1 MLLLIALLTF
11 AAVSLG
17 AYELMRPKADPI
29 RRRLMV
35 EPAEPEQVSRHPR
48 TEGGLGKRLFAPGL
62 TRLGA
67 LLARLLPQ
75 NWIRGVE
82 RMLVMA
88 DEPWSL
94 TGFLAIWAISIALG
108 VALLLYVA
116 GSLQNPTP
124 TQIFAVTVAIFPF
137 AALLPYARLRNKVK
151 KRQKAIVRA
160 LPDAMDL
167 LTTSVEA
174 GLGVDAAFALVTE
187 KTEGPLSETFAL
199 YLRQVGLGRAR
210 QDALVYVAER
220 TGVPDL
226 IGIAHSVNQGD
237 ELGTPIG
244 DVLRRQA
251 DDLRVARRQ
260 RAQLAAARAPVLM
273 TIPMALC
280 FLPAMVAVV
289 IVPSILNLV
298 RFVGDL
304 GG

>member
-1 MLLLIALLTF
+1 MLPLIALLTF
-11 AAVSLG
+11 IAVSL
-17 AYELMRPKADPI
+17 AAFELMRPKPDPV
-29 RRRLMV
+29 RRRIMG
-35 EPAEPEQVSRHPR
+35 EAGQDEAPRHPR
-48 TEGGLGKRLFAPGL
+48 TEGGIGRRLLGPGL
-62 TRLGA
+62 GRIGQ

-75 NWIRGVE
+75 NWIRGVD

-88 DEPWSL
+88 NEPWSL
-94 TGFLAIWAISIALG
+94 PGFLGIWALCIALG
-108 VALLLYVA
+108 VLLLFYIA
-116 GSLQNPTP
+116 GSLRNPTA
-124 TQIFAVTVAIFPF
+124 TQIFAITVAIFPF
-137 AALLPYARLRNKVK
+137 AVLLPYARLRNKVK

-251 DDLRVARRQ
+251 EDLRVARRQ

-280 FLPAMVAVV
+280 FLPAMVSVV

-298 RFVGDL
+298 RFVGTL
-304 GG
+304 GQ

>member
-1 MLLLIALLTF
+1 
-11 AAVSLG
+11 
-17 AYELMRPKADPI
+17 MRPKADPG
-29 RRRLMV
+29 RRRLTTNAS
-35 EPAEPEQVSRHPR
+35 AETEAARHPR
-48 TEGGLGKRLFAPGL
+48 TEGGLGRRIIGPGL
-62 TRLGA
+62 GRIGR

-75 NWIRGVE
+75 NWIRGID
-82 RMLVMA
+82 RMLMMA
-88 DEPWSL
+88 NEPWSL
-94 TGFLAIWAISIALG
+94 PGFLGIWALSIALG
-108 VALLLYVA
+108 VLLLFYVVA
-116 GSLQNPTP
+116 SLPNATA
-124 TQIFAVTVAIFPF
+124 TQIFAITVAIFPF
-137 AALLPYARLRNKVK
+137 AVLLPYARLRNKVK

-210 QDALVYVAER
+210 QDALVYVADR

-251 DDLRVARRQ
+251 EDLRVARRQ

-298 RFVGDL
+298 RFVGTL
-304 GG
+304 GD

>member
-1 MLLLIALLTF
+1 VLPLIAILTF
-11 AAVSLG
+11 VAVSLG
-17 AYELMRPKADPI
+17 AFELMRPKPDPI
-29 RRRLMV
+29 RRRIMG
-35 EPAEPEQVSRHPR
+35 EAGQDEAPRHPR
-48 TEGGLGKRLFAPGL
+48 TEGGIGRRLIGPGL
-62 TRLGA
+62 GRIGQ

-75 NWIRGVE
+75 NWIRGID

-88 DEPWSL
+88 NEPWSL
-94 TGFLAIWAISIALG
+94 PGFLGIWALSVALG
-108 VALLLYVA
+108 VLLLFYVV
-116 GSLQNPTP
+116 GSLQSPTP
-124 TQIFAVTVAIFPF
+124 TQIFAITVAIFPF
-137 AALLPYARLRNKVK
+137 AVLLPYARLRNKVK
-151 KRQKAIVRA
+151 KRQKAIIRA

-251 DDLRVARRQ
+251 EDLRVARRQ

-298 RFVGDL
+298 RFVGTL
-304 GG
+304 GQ